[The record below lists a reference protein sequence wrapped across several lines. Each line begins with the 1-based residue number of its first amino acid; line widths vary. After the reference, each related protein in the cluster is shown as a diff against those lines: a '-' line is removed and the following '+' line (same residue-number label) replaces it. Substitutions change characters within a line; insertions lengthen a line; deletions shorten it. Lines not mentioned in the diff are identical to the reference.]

1 MSPRASTT
9 AKRAQRARA
18 NRITADPPGTHA
30 MAGAVASWATSPATR
45 RAMQANRRRDTA
57 PEMAI
62 RRLVHASGLRYRVDA
77 RPLPTARHTADMIF
91 TRARVAVFIDG
102 CWWHGCAE
110 HYRPPASNAAYWAG
124 KVARNRERDRLATRR
139 SPRPAGRS
147 SGSGNTSYPSRRPAA
162 SRPQS
167 AALRQS
173 AAPPDHTQCHAKRAG
188 RPVPGPGVMRPVPGS
203 VERSAQACGER
214 GGGPANEAGHG
225 RGGFGVAAHRRL
237 RGSPAYNY
245 A

>member
-9 AKRAQRARA
+9 AKRAQRATP
-18 NRITADPPGTHA
+18 NRITADPPNTKAGT
-30 MAGAVASWATSPATR
+30 VASWATSPATR

-110 HYRPPASNAAYWAG
+110 HYRPPASNAGYWAA
-124 KVARNRERDRLATRR
+124 KVARNRERDRLADEALVAVGWAVIRVWEHEL
-139 SPRPAGRS
+139 PE
-147 SGSGNTSYPSRRPAA
+147 
-162 SRPQS
+162 S
-167 AALRQS
+167 AARRIEAAVRAARHRQ
-173 AAPPDHTQCHAKRAG
+173 
-188 RPVPGPGVMRPVPGS
+188 RPGQRPVPGS
-203 VERSAQACGER
+203 CRNDQSRCSPPAR
-214 GGGPANEAGHG
+214 G
-225 RGGFGVAAHRRL
+225 R
-237 RGSPAYNY
+237 
-245 A
+245 